1 MKGLGKMVT
10 RVQQYLA
17 YRRSLGYVLRAEG
30 RLLLDF
36 GRYADRTGHRGPLT
50 LDLSL
55 RWTRLPPRVDPAYWA
70 RRLQVVRC
78 LAKYLAVFE
87 PQTVIPPSRMLGRAF
102 VRKIPHIYSPGELAQ
117 VLRAARQLSPSGSLR
132 PDTCF
137 TLIGLMACTGMR
149 VGEAVRLGVHDVDLQ
164 AGIITV
170 RRSKLHETRILPLHP
185 SALQPLRRYHRQR
198 QALFPQA
205 QTFFVSMRG
214 TGLAVKTVEI
224 IFHGLVAGLPGR
236 GSRPSPRLTDLRHSF
251 SCQVLLKWSRQHHDL
266 DHDLLLLMHYLGH
279 SKLRDTYWYLTGV
292 PELLRRAAAAFEN
305 PQPRSPE

>member
-1 MKGLGKMVT
+1 MVMQV
-10 RVQQYLA
+10 RQYLF

-30 RLLLDF
+30 QRLLDF

-50 LDLSL
+50 LDLAL
-55 RWTRLPPRVDPAYWA
+55 RWARLPIRADPAYWA

-87 PQTVIPPSRMLGRAF
+87 PRTVVPPPRMLGRAF
-102 VRKIPHIYSPGELAQ
+102 IRKVPHVYSSEELARL
-117 VLRAARQLSPSGSLR
+117 LRAARRLPPSGSLR
-132 PDTCF
+132 PDTYF

-149 VGEAVRLGVHDVDLQ
+149 VGEVLRLGVDDVDLQ

-170 RRSKLHETRILPLHP
+170 HRSKLHETRILPIHRSTVKQRL
-185 SALQPLRRYHRQR
+185 RYHRKR
-198 QALFPQA
+198 QDHFPKA
-205 QTFFVSMRG
+205 KTFFVSLRG

-224 IFHGLVAGLPGR
+224 IFHRLAAGLKGR
-236 GSRPSPRLTDLRHSF
+236 GSRPHPRLTDLRHTF
-251 SCQVLLKWSRQHHDL
+251 SCQVLLNWSRHHQDL

-292 PELLRRAAAAFEN
+292 PELLRRAAAIFEN
-305 PQPRSPE
+305 P